1 MMIINRIGGLLCLV
15 TGFLILVI
23 SPSPAFAQLYVQGP
37 VWSTHV
43 YSPYEQLDIKALP
56 GNIHLGPVMIH
67 PQFGVKEVYTDN
79 YFLEDTHKKE
89 NWITV
94 LTPGIT
100 LQVPFLRRHIFQLDY
115 NADIFLNSNYTRY
128 DTVDHYASGLFKFNF
143 PWGLELNIG
152 DQFIKSSIPPNFDDD
167 TQDNFNY
174 NEGIVEAAYRF
185 ADRYKVKL
193 AYRNAFQDF
202 WAEAAEVD
210 NYKRNE
216 VAGSIYYRF
225 LPKTSV
231 LVEYTFYRMD
241 NEKRGSVSTDNDNH
255 QIWIGLEWEPGAK
268 IKGGIK
274 GGYIHRRYDE
284 VGSGRNEDNFGMRG
298 NLTYLIGKSTS
309 LKAVVSRE
317 IIQTLVSAG
326 EEFFGSHYIR
336 TGGILSVTHNFTSKI
351 SADLA
356 GFYYNDDYREKGA
369 FSEKRM
375 DNRYGG
381 AIGIGYQFRDWLG
394 FRLGY
399 RYTDN
404 MSNFDEEEYRENRV
418 FIQAYLSL

>member
-1 MMIINRIGGLLCLV
+1 MIINRIGGLLCLF
-15 TGFLILVI
+15 TGVLILVI
-23 SPSPAFAQLYVQGP
+23 SPSSAFAQLGVQGP

-43 YSPYEQLDIKALP
+43 YSAFERLDIKELP
-56 GNIHLGPVMIH
+56 GNIHVGPVRIH
-67 PQFGVKEVYTDN
+67 PQFSAREVYTDN
-79 YFLEDTHKKE
+79 YFLTDTNKKE

-100 LQVPFLRRHIFQLDY
+100 LQLPFMTRHIFQVDY
-115 NADIFLNSNYTRY
+115 RADIFRNGKYVRY

-152 DQFIKSSIPPNFDDD
+152 DQFIKSSVPPDFEGDA
-167 TQDNFNY
+167 QDNFNY
-174 NEGIVEAAYRF
+174 NEGMVEAAYRF

-216 VAGSIYYRF
+216 VAASIYYRF

-241 NEKRGSVSTDNDNH
+241 NEKRGTLSTDNDNH
-255 QIWIGLEWEPGAK
+255 QIWVGLEWEPGAK

-274 GGYIHRRYDE
+274 GGYILRRYDE
-284 VGSGRNEDNFGMRG
+284 AGSGRNESNFGMRG
-298 NLTYLIGKSTS
+298 DLTYLIGKSTS
-309 LKAVVSRE
+309 LNAVATRQ
-317 IIQTLVSAG
+317 IIQTLVTAG

-336 TGGILSVTHNFTSKI
+336 TGGTLSLNHNFTSKI
-351 SADLA
+351 AANVA
-356 GFYYNDDYREKGA
+356 GFYYNDAYRERGA
-369 FSEKRM
+369 FSEKRQ

-381 AIGIGYQFRDWLG
+381 SVGIGYQFRDWLG
-394 FRLGY
+394 FRVNY

-404 MSNFDEEEYRENRV
+404 VSNFDEEEYRENRV
-418 FIQAYLSL
+418 FMQVYLVL